1 VPHVAQ
7 VRERDEIA
15 ARGGAGQARQ
25 LRHLGDGQARAL
37 LVKRLDHLQALF
49 QTGDQVTLERA
60 VCALLH
66 FFDVFLLHVSLPCG

>member
-1 VPHVAQ
+1 MPHVAQ

-37 LVKRLDHLQALF
+37 LIKRFDDLQALF
-49 QTGDQVTLERA
+49 QTGDQITFERA
-60 VCALLH
+60 VCALFR